1 MKKLFI
7 GYYDYPY
14 VMTAYEYNGEI
25 MTGLVPVDLDK
36 DVLKAVNEYIDED
49 FGQPWSIYDP
59 DDSEERQHLIH
70 VNKIVNHLLN
80 SYVEIIVC
88 NNGVYEKLVKKDVNF
103 DEQPNDKD
111 SATVDHQI

>member
-25 MTGLVPVDLDK
+25 MTGLVPADLDK
-36 DVLKAVNEYIDED
+36 EVLKAVNEYIDDD
-49 FGQPWSIYDP
+49 FGQPLSYDSN
-59 DDSEERQHLIH
+59 DLEDRQHLIH

-80 SYVEIIVC
+80 SYAEIIVC
-88 NNGVYEKLVKKDVNF
+88 NNGVYEKLAKKDVNF
-103 DEQPNDKD
+103 EEQSNDKD
-111 SATVDHQI
+111 PD